1 MGGYYDYTDE
11 FRELITN
18 TNTIIENQEVITNQ
32 LIGIENSLNV
42 LLFTTVLVFS
52 VSIARKIFREK

>member
-18 TNTIIENQEVITNQ
+18 TEIIIENQESISLSFDI
-32 LIGIENSLNV
+32 LIFV
-42 LLFTTVLVFS
+42 TVLVF
-52 VSIARKIFREK
+52 VLSICRKIFRVK